1 MTAST
6 SDLKIDLKKDSLP
19 DPGFA
24 AFWGVRQSPFLGRVD
39 VPAGLLLA
47 GQRGAASRALI
58 AAQEGASVVTIA
70 GRDGAGSTVLARWLY
85 ESLPET
91 SHHALLLAPGAAGAD
106 PAALSSRIAAFGV
119 GQLGVPA
126 PNPERLAGSLREQ
139 MIALAPVFDSLRNTQ
154 KRLAVIFDNSAYLS
168 GEPWAAYML
177 AVVRQGEIV
186 DGVIQF
192 FLFGNEDGID
202 RLTSSWPR
210 ALEARAIKVALP
222 SPSNSDQATWIEN
235 RLVIAGCEESV
246 ARNVFSRS
254 AIQRAIAASSQNLAR
269 LGRIAEGAMIEAF
282 LSGSRQVTES
292 HVEIASTALGR
303 GGASIADAAGDGIET
318 HNAHEKL
325 ANPRLLDLLKPI

>member
-1 MTAST
+1 MTVST
-6 SDLKIDLKKDSLP
+6 SDLKIDSKMDPMP

-24 AFWGVRQSPFLGRVD
+24 SFWGIRQSPFLGRVD
-39 VPAGLLLA
+39 VPVGLLLA

-85 ESLPET
+85 ERLPET
-91 SHHALLLAPGAAGAD
+91 SHHALLLAPGAAGVD

-119 GQLGVPA
+119 AQLGVSA

-139 MIALAPVFDSLRNTQ
+139 MIALAPVFDALRNSH
-154 KRLAVIFDNSAYLS
+154 KRLAVIFDNSAHLS

-210 ALEARAIKVALP
+210 ALEARAIKVALA
-222 SPSNSDQATWIEN
+222 SPSNSDQATWVEN
-235 RLVIAGCEESV
+235 RLVMAGCDEAV
-246 ARNVFSRS
+246 ARNIFSKS
-254 AIQRAIAASSQNLAR
+254 AIQRAIAGSAQNLAR